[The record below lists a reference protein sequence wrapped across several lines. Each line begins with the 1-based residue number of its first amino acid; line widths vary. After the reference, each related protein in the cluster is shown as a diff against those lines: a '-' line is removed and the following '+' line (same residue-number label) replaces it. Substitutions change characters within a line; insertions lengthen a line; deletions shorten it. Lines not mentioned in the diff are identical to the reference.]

1 MSDFF
6 FGMIVWGDDYID
18 EFLRYSLP
26 TLLGDGNIDGVTVP
40 RDAPFVVMTRQ
51 QDWRRLREAPPFRIL
66 ESRVA
71 VEFRELTEDKGR
83 SKYHRVSQAQ
93 HEVLCA
99 AAPAKYVVLVYPD
112 FIWSAGA
119 LRNAFSRLAAGAK
132 AIFAPVPTVSPAS
145 AHGLLKRFEAVDSTG
160 ARSCTVPASEIVATC
175 LEHHHPMWD
184 GFDWDKGRFTD
195 SPACLKWT
203 VSDNAW
209 LIRCLH
215 LHPVALR
222 VQADNPLY
230 FAEIE
235 VSLDGEYGPRLF
247 DDLDDIYFST
257 DSDELALLSLREPDT
272 PPLPVDG
279 VDARVSSVARWAER
293 HASVLNKMMLEV
305 TFCWHAG
312 PVDRDAWTR
321 TKERSDR
328 IVRQIQFRLSI
339 PDRILRRED
348 PIAYANRQDRV
359 YDARRWRNPKI
370 GRPRGATAPTARDTA
385 AGLAAGTIWRILL
398 FLKQSWLGRRL
409 RRDPRLVVLW
419 LRLKARLDPR
429 SRLDWRRG

>member
-1 MSDFF
+1 MTDFF
-6 FGMIVWGDDYID
+6 FGMVVWGESYID
-18 EFLRYSLP
+18 DFLRYSLP
-26 TLLGDGNIDGVTVP
+26 TLLGKGNIDSATVT
-40 RDAPFVVMTRQ
+40 DDTPFVIVTRL
-51 QDWRRLREAPPFRIL
+51 QDRLRLRADPGFKALEALVSMDFW
-66 ESRVA
+66 
-71 VEFRELTEDKGR
+71 ELNDDPNL
-83 SKYHRVSQAQ
+83 SKYQRVSRAQ
-93 HEVLCA
+93 HEILCA
-99 AAPAKYVVLVYPD
+99 AGGARYIVLVYPD
-112 FIWSAGA
+112 CLWSAGA
-119 LRNAFSRLAAGAK
+119 LRNVFSRLAAGAK
-132 AIFAPVPTVSPAS
+132 AVFAPGPTVSPAS

-247 DDLDDIYFST
+247 DDLDDIYFPT

-279 VDARVSSVARWAER
+279 VEARVSSVARWAER
-293 HASVLNKMMLEV
+293 HAAVLNKMMLEV
-305 TFCWHAG
+305 AFCWHAG
-312 PVDRDAWTR
+312 PVDRDGWTR

-359 YDARRWRNPKI
+359 YDARRWRNPKM
-370 GRPRGATAPTARDTA
+370 GRPRGATAPTVRDTA
-385 AGLAAGTIWRILL
+385 AGMAAGTTWRILL

-429 SRLDWRRG
+429 SRLDLRRG